1 MQILARDREI
11 FELSN
16 SSDSNSAMD
25 LVAVDSISEQHPSL
39 SSAADIAEPHIAD
52 VQYHAGVTEADAR
65 SGRGFEVT
73 SGIVAMLFSRLES
86 NQPPAPISIVWNAP
100 DRNTNS
106 GPIGTNGAPPIR
118 IPPTHSLPHPSLDRL
133 DQPSSQ
139 VPENRVPSS
148 GPSSVPITLTLAE
161 ESDDEEK
168 EELDGDVKAYLDM
181 IGSNEKQQIQS
192 ILEAWPLNQTLYI
205 NRLVA
210 SEVEKVGAKFYP
222 VVILAKSKKRM
233 AKWRSAAGVNHQIDA
248 KCLLGWGATLGWNVA
263 LGTIANQ
270 RTVWDKKA
278 RNALEI
284 ITRLK
289 SNVDPGILASPM
301 IQADIRV
308 DQPILECLLHATMPQ
323 ANAPLGSRD
332 DKLVRMTWAEWKKLM
347 EKWERRA

>member
-1 MQILARDREI
+1 
-11 FELSN
+11 
-16 SSDSNSAMD
+16 MD
-25 LVAVDSISEQHPSL
+25 LVAVDSISEPHSSL
-39 SSAADIAEPHIAD
+39 SSAADVPEPHVAD
-52 VQYHAGVTEADAR
+52 VQYHAGITEADAR
-65 SGRGFEVT
+65 EGRGFEVT
-73 SGIVAMLFSRLES
+73 SGIVAMLFNRLES
-86 NQPPAPISIVWNAP
+86 NQPPAPISIIWNAP
-100 DRNTNS
+100 DRNTNLGS
-106 GPIGTNGAPPIR
+106 IGTNRAPPIG
-118 IPPTHSLPHPSLDRL
+118 IPLTDSLPLNRLDR
-133 DQPSSQ
+133 PSSH
-139 VPENRVPSS
+139 VPENRAPPA
-148 GPSSVPITLTLAE
+148 GPSSVPPSLTLAE

-168 EELDGDVKAYLDM
+168 EELGGDVKAYLDA

-210 SEVEKVGAKFYP
+210 NEVEKVGAKFHP
-222 VVILAKSKKRM
+222 VVILAKSKKRT

-248 KCLLGWGATLGWNVA
+248 KCLLAWGATLGWNVA

-284 ITRLK
+284 INKLK
-289 SNVDPGILASPM
+289 STVDSGVPVSPM
-301 IQADIRV
+301 VLTDIRV
-308 DQPILECLLHATMPQ
+308 DQPILECLLHGTMPQ